1 MIIASVTTSEIAK
14 ALCNMEVFTQCAFS
28 TNVLVQYAEKSFPQM
43 KTIEK
48 KNATVQLMMTQSM
61 DKVIQLNTGAV
72 LLVKIRRYRRMKLA
86 FTRPSAG
93 TCKISTG
100 QNAYQVKICS
110 STRDSDCGVILY
122 SRLAFPLL
130 YLGLAPDILAP

>member
-1 MIIASVTTSEIAK
+1 MTTSEIAK
-14 ALCNMEVFTQCAFS
+14 ALCNMDVSTQCSFS
-28 TNVLVQYAEKSFPQM
+28 TIVLVQYAEKSFPQM

-48 KNATVQLMMTQSM
+48 KNAMVQLAMTKSM
-61 DKVIQLNTGAV
+61 DSVTQVNIGAV
-72 LLVKIRRYRRMKLA
+72 VLVKTRRYRRTKLA

-100 QNAYQVKICS
+100 QNAYWSKNMLIV
-110 STRDSDCGVILY
+110 RNYDSGAVLY

-130 YLGLAPDILAP
+130 YLGLALDIPAA